1 MPDLLVKLYGLDL
14 LPAELPGVTIRR
26 PMPHEMGPVRRW
38 VVRTF
43 GEGWGDEFACSFKS
57 FPVTSYIALRNDV
70 VVGFATYDVASRGFF
85 GPTGV
90 LESERGKGIGK
101 ELLVRAMIGLR
112 EMGYAYAIIGGAG
125 PTEFYEKT
133 LGAVPIPGSTP
144 GAYPARKIK
153 E

>member
-14 LPAELPGVTIRR
+14 APAELPGVTIRR
-26 PMPHEMGPVRRW
+26 PMPHEMGTVRRW
-38 VVRTF
+38 IVRTF
-43 GEGWGDEFACSFKS
+43 GEGWGDEFACSFKT
-57 FPVTSYIALRNDV
+57 FPVTSFIALRNDV

-101 ELLVRAMIGLR
+101 ELLVRSMIALR
-112 EMGYAYAIIGGAG
+112 ELGYAYAIIGAAG
-125 PTEFYEKT
+125 PTDFYEKS
-133 LGAVPIPGSTP
+133 LGAMPIPGSVP
-144 GAYPARKIK
+144 GAYPARKIR